1 MRPRAI
7 AFFLALLMAW
17 MAMAAQ
23 AQAATVSA
31 SALIESVQP
40 SEFAS
45 DADDSA
51 PHLDTLPVQL
61 LADFLVLLRPLAFD
75 AASAAAPR
83 PGVLVARTWPNLWL
97 DGPDRPPR
105 HG

>member
-7 AFFLALLMAW
+7 AFFLALLMVW

-31 SALIESVQP
+31 AALIESVQP
-40 SEFAS
+40 SEFAP

-61 LADFLVLLRPLAFD
+61 LADFLVLLRPLALD

-83 PGVLVARTWPNLWL
+83 PGVLVARTWPTLWL